1 MHEYVEEKSDKGYK
15 GTVGYFPSNQTP
27 HLVPTQPH
35 FFCFSSDKLYTLNRE
50 HI

>member
-15 GTVGYFPSNQTP
+15 GTMGYFPSTRHHTLSP
-27 HLVPTQPH
+27 PQPH
-35 FFCFSSDKLYTLNRE
+35 FFVLVPDKLYTLNRE